1 GRVRADVTSATR
13 ETEWLM
19 RFGAGNWHVFMITH
33 TLCTAD
39 ATVRRTRAP
48 RRDRVGNNWCT
59 SYVVGVGDGEV
70 FVARMRSPDTRR
82 RPTVS
87 SRGPSDLAHTVRGSA
102 IMVTP
107 QTNSTGAVPV
117 LGLPSNTPSLTGW
130 RPMVPQ
136 PAPHY
141 RHGI

>member
-1 GRVRADVTSATR
+1 
-13 ETEWLM
+13 
-19 RFGAGNWHVFMITH
+19 
-33 TLCTAD
+33 
-39 ATVRRTRAP
+39 
-48 RRDRVGNNWCT
+48 
-59 SYVVGVGDGEV
+59 
-70 FVARMRSPDTRR
+70 FVARIRSPETRR

-141 RHGI
+141 RHGIKEGTPSRPQGNPDHVSTTATARRPASPRPPRPSPTGGPT